1 MVWMNFAH
9 LFLGLH
15 NSYINLSIFSIIFC
29 HISMTACHMMSKMMI
44 WAIGPMAYVPTKF
57 HWDILKN
64 EGILTTTTTT
74 TSKIIIIIIIAKM
87 KPHKNKIPFPFW
99 GNGIIIGN
107 MKPHKNKIPFP
118 FWGNGIIIIAKMK
131 PHKNKI
137 PFPFWGNGITRG
149 TVPRGTVDPIP
160 NELSLWP
167 RTMFRQ
173 VSPSHDHWRHLIHT
187 YMYIYIHVDM
197 YIYKWRVAHIYP
209 IGGLSVLGTAM
220 RDLILSL
227 H

>member
-1 MVWMNFAH
+1 MLRAGSQVSWYEWI
-9 LFLGLH
+9 LPISSWGLH

-74 TSKIIIIIIIAKM
+74 TTSKIIII
-87 KPHKNKIPFPFW
+87 
-99 GNGIIIGN
+99 
-107 MKPHKNKIPFP
+107 
-118 FWGNGIIIIAKMK
+118 IIIIAKMK

-149 TVPRGTVDPIP
+149 TVQGHRWIP
-160 NELSLWP
+160 FPSFRYGKKTGNNENLRRKWILCKSSH
-167 RTMFRQ
+167 
-173 VSPSHDHWRHLIHT
+173 VSN
-187 YMYIYIHVDM
+187 
-197 YIYKWRVAHIYP
+197 YK
-209 IGGLSVLGTAM
+209 
-220 RDLILSL
+220 
-227 H
+227 

>member
-1 MVWMNFAH
+1 MVRMNFAY
-9 LFLGLH
+9 LFLALH
-15 NSYINLSIFSIIFC
+15 NSYIHLSIFYYIFC
-29 HISMTACHMMSKMMI
+29 HNSMAAWHILSYIMI
-44 WAIGPMAYVPTKF
+44 WALRPMTHMPTKF

-74 TSKIIIIIIIAKM
+74 TTSKIIIIIAKM

-99 GNGIIIGN
+99 GNGIIIIAK

-160 NELSLWP
+160 
-167 RTMFRQ
+167 
-173 VSPSHDHWRHLIHT
+173 
-187 YMYIYIHVDM
+187 YIWFWLED
-197 YIYKWRVAHIYP
+197 RE
-209 IGGLSVLGTAM
+209 
-220 RDLILSL
+220 
-227 H
+227 